1 MSEVASN
8 QSENL
13 TSRRADLTPHQ
24 DHDPRHHGDPMGFLF
39 SLELEM
45 EMSER

>member
-1 MSEVASN
+1 MSVVAYR

-13 TSRRADLTPHQ
+13 TSSPTDLTPHQ
-24 DHDPRHHGDPMGFLF
+24 VHAPRHHGDPMGFLF
-39 SLELEM
+39 SLERAV